1 MTKRTLLVFGALTL
15 AGPAM
20 ACLNDRDTTTL
31 ADVAG
36 KFPNAVQVITGRF
49 PRNPPLYYE
58 MRIKRITD
66 ELKRNPNLLPEY
78 DDIAVACDRVRR
90 DDEAIAWMEKKRSRM
105 LALHTSGDAPNSGDT
120 PWYRYYANNGTF
132 WVHRYMHSAGKR
144 PLSDVEMARSL
155 IQKAIEVYP
164 GAHYGR
170 ERFQVYAMDWM
181 LSVAQPLSENAYYA
195 SLGQYMVHSSYYEN
209 EGASQRGS
217 ADRFK
222 ATIDGLAGII
232 VLGAGWE
239 SVDMFDGLTEAFRR
253 RQHTPMGALAMLRV
267 DELLHTGKRSAWPG
281 HPLLYYTEVPPAP
294 HSNWRYWST
303 ESNFVRLR
311 KEAEDW
317 QAKRTAYMMQ
327 RLTAGRHPDTDP
339 TFWAEYKE
347 TPAPRIYN
355 APWFVKVWWGI
366 LNMDFFGAVA
376 VVTIGCILFYF
387 GVRKIA
393 IRTGRNFGFGWGSLL
408 IITLFIWAFIIA
420 ILFPVFA
427 KARG

>member
-1 MTKRTLLVFGALTL
+1 MTKRTLLIIGALIL
-15 AGPAM
+15 AGPAW

-66 ELKRNPNLLPEY
+66 DLKRNPNLLPEY
-78 DDIAVACDRVRR
+78 DDIAVACDRVSR
-90 DDEAIAWMEKKRSRM
+90 DDDAIAWMDKKRARM
-105 LALHTSGDAPNSGDT
+105 LALHTAGGAPNSGDT

-132 WVHRYMHSAGKR
+132 WVHRYMHSGGKR
-144 PLSDVEMARSL
+144 PLSAVETAQSL

-181 LSVAQPLSENAYYA
+181 MSARYESMGECLVRSTYED
-195 SLGQYMVHSSYYEN
+195 HDTSYN
-209 EGASQRGS
+209 PNRDKS
-217 ADRFK
+217 K
-222 ATIDGLAGII
+222 VDGISGII

-239 SVDMFDGLTEAFRR
+239 SVDMFDGLAEAFRWHR
-253 RQHTPMGALAMLRV
+253 VRNSPIAVLADLRV
-267 DELLHTGKRSAWPG
+267 DELLRAGKRSGWPG
-281 HPLLYYTEVPPAP
+281 HPFLHYSSAP
-294 HSNWRYWST
+294 SAPVATHEYWST
-303 ESNFVRLR
+303 ESNYVRLR
-311 KEAEDW
+311 KEAEEW
-317 QAKRTAYMMQ
+317 QAKRTAYMME
-327 RLTAGRHPDTDP
+327 RLQAGRHPNTDP

-347 TPAPRIYN
+347 SPAPPIYN
-355 APWFVKVWWGI
+355 APWFVRAWWAI
-366 LNMDFFGAVA
+366 LNMDFFGAIA
-376 VVTIGCILFYF
+376 VVTIGCILFYL

-393 IRTGRNFGFGWGSLL
+393 IRTGRNFGWGSLL
-408 IITLFIWAFIIA
+408 IVTLFIWAFLIA
-420 ILFPVFA
+420 ILFPMFA